1 MTTDFVR
8 GNLKKVLLLLMLT
21 FCAAGVYAQ
30 SSMSDSQVM
39 EYIAKEYQKGTSQ
52 AQIVTKLMQN
62 GVQISQIRRVRDQYQ
77 RMKKNTSMGAAD
89 GVEQG
94 DDRSRTNNGQVT
106 PGKDKLSRQQ
116 VAEQTMQD
124 YNQAQMESNQY
135 SSQRLKDLRDQK
147 TANKKYDETD
157 PEFILM
163 QQELNGI
170 LPGDTAQMYE
180 ELGGFIAI
188 GSIFPS
194 TWDWQDF
201 WMKTAFLSIILA
213 VMNIL
218 PIPGLDGGHA
228 LFTLW
233 EIITRRKPS
242 EKFLEVAQYVGL
254 MIILA
259 LLVYANG
266 NDIYRFFIK

>member
-135 SSQRLKDLRDQK
+135 STQRLKDLRDQK
-147 TANKKYDETD
+147 TANKKYD
-157 PEFILM
+157 
-163 QQELNGI
+163 
-170 LPGDTAQMYE
+170 
-180 ELGGFIAI
+180 
-188 GSIFPS
+188 
-194 TWDWQDF
+194 
-201 WMKTAFLSIILA
+201 
-213 VMNIL
+213 
-218 PIPGLDGGHA
+218 
-228 LFTLW
+228 
-233 EIITRRKPS
+233 
-242 EKFLEVAQYVGL
+242 
-254 MIILA
+254 
-259 LLVYANG
+259 
-266 NDIYRFFIK
+266 